1 VQCPHFDAGRCHS
14 CTLLAT
20 PYPTQ
25 VDEKVAHVR
34 ALLGSAVPEARVDW
48 LPAVTGPESGFR
60 NKAKMVVSGTVDE
73 PVLGILGSAAGPFAG
88 QGIDLTDCGL
98 YPPALQESFP
108 VLAELITRARL
119 QPYDATSPSRGAR
132 RRETPRESAWRGELK
147 HVLVTL
153 SADGELM
160 VRFVLR
166 SQEPVARLRKH
177 LPWLLD
183 ELPQVAVVS
192 VNVQPAHAAVLE
204 GDLEIVLTERQALP
218 MRVGGDAGGD
228 GITLHL
234 RPQSFFQTNTAVAT
248 ALYAQARAWVDEV
261 SPASL
266 WDLYCGVGG
275 FALHCAAPGRAVT
288 GIEISAEAVASAGTT
303 RDGLGALPADAVV
316 AGQDGAWWAEAVR
329 DVDFAAGDAT
339 ELVAGSPRGGVAP
352 ELVIVNPPR
361 RGIGA
366 DLSRWLEESDV
377 AHVLYSS
384 CNAVTLAED
393 LARMPSLRP
402 TRARLLDM
410 FPQTSHYEVLVLLE
424 RAAPSA

>member
-1 VQCPHFDAGRCHS
+1 MQCPHFDAGRCHS

-34 ALLGSAVPEARVDW
+34 ALAGSAVPEARIDW

-60 NKAKMVVSGTVDE
+60 NKAKMVVSGTVDA

-108 VLAELITRARL
+108 VLAELVTRARL

-147 HVLVTL
+147 HLLVTL

-177 LPWLLD
+177 LPWLLA

-218 MRVGGDAGGD
+218 MRVGPD

-234 RPQSFFQTNTAVAT
+234 RPQSFFQTNTSVAT

-261 SPASL
+261 APASL

-275 FALHCAAPGRAVT
+275 FALHCAAPGRSVT
-288 GIEISAEAVASAGTT
+288 GIEISAEAVASAGAT
-303 RDGLGALPADAVV
+303 RDGLAALPAGAVV
-316 AGQDGAWWAEAVR
+316 SGHDAAWWAEAVR
-329 DVDFAAGDAT
+329 DVRFAAGDAT
-339 ELVAGSPRGGVAP
+339 GLEPGSGDDTAP

-366 DLSRWLEESDV
+366 DLSRRLEESAV
-377 AHVLYSS
+377 GHVLYSS

-424 RAAPSA
+424 RTPGTA